1 MKFTDLVLTATISMD
16 DKDDREYLLGWFEE
30 WCSDGTEWG
39 YGDEA
44 LAEKCRERF
53 EQNLEKFIDPEI
65 TFVMKFSKNQ
75 RYIRDIGRNIFWV
88 AINTWVTKCI
98 EYIEDFTG
106 EVDDSKF
113 LLADFEKNGK
123 RTVVYITGRITFEP
137 EYTNFDGTKY
147 GLGKLLDD

>member
-1 MKFTDLVLTATISMD
+1 MKFTDLVLTATVSMD

-30 WCSDGTEWG
+30 WCSMGTEWG

-53 EQNLEKFIDPEI
+53 EQNLEKFIDPEN

-75 RYIRDIGRNIFWV
+75 KYIKVIGTDIFWV
-88 AINTWVTKCI
+88 AIKTWVTKYI
-98 EYIEDFTG
+98 ECIEDFTG

-113 LLADFEKNGK
+113 VLADFEKNGK

-137 EYTNFDGTKY
+137 EYTDFNGTKY
-147 GLGKLLDD
+147 GLGNFLED